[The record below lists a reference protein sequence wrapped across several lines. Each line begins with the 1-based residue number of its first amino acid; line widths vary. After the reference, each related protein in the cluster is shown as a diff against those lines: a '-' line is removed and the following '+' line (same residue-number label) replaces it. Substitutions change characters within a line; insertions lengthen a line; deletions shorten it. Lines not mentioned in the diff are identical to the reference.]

1 MRWKGLA
8 GTDRAG
14 PPSRV
19 LVVVGALLGACLTV
33 LLPVMTVVLLLAALG
48 LGILVYWFRV
58 RPGRHVP
65 VGTRMALTPM
75 RYLAEVVSVAGVL
88 LIAGALWLTILGF
101 LTQLGMTSESAARW
115 NELAAMGFQVK
126 ANQPAAFGARCL
138 VVAAAV
144 WVVGFGL
151 TRASGGRA

>member
-1 MRWKGLA
+1 M
-8 GTDRAG
+8 
-14 PPSRV
+14 